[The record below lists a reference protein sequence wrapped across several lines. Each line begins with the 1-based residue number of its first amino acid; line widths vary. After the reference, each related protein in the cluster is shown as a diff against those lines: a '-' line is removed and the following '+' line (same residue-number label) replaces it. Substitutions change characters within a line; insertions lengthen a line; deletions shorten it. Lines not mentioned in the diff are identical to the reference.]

1 MTAIRN
7 LLIRVYTFLLQLY
20 PKAFRNEFSD
30 EMLRDFSDLAADAGK
45 KGPRFL
51 MLFCLR
57 ELVEFPINLLRI
69 HWRDGNLARV
79 FQSQPVKYGLRGAL
93 GFGVLYP
100 LRAILIGS
108 FILDALGSPVDD
120 PPIWYLEALYFD
132 LFHTWRGTEMIRWLP
147 GALHA
152 LVTGLFLGIIFALL
166 FAERRKYPRYILV
179 TAVCWFLHS
188 TLYAVLWQSTNLV
201 LFLGTRHDR
210 YLGILFSV
218 LSGAFLGV
226 VPYIVGS
233 ERRGPFRM
241 LMVGALGYPL
251 ITYLYL
257 QLLFR
262 LSIIETPWMFIA
274 LLVLVIVFLGSVVLM
289 AVKSEVSP
297 RFPWLIVFAVIGYFL
312 LPPGTYLLMSW
323 LGAFTGAPIFL
334 DGVPHPFASSVYGM
348 LLGSLLGVLLG
359 FHMKSGMQQRAA

>member
-1 MTAIRN
+1 MKKHR
-7 LLIRVYTFLLQLY
+7 LLIKLYAFLLYLY
-20 PKAFRNEFSD
+20 PRSYRGEFAE
-30 EMLRDFSDLAADAGK
+30 EMLLDFSDMAADAGK
-45 KGPRFL
+45 KGPRSL
-51 MLFCLR
+51 ILFCLR

-69 HWRDGNLARV
+69 HWRDGHIARV
-79 FQSQPVKYGLRGAL
+79 FQSQPVNYGLRGAL

-120 PPIWYLEALYFD
+120 SPIWYLQALYFD
-132 LFHTWRGTEMIRWLP
+132 LFHTWRGTEMISWLP

-152 LVTGLFLGIIFALL
+152 LVTGLFLGIVFALL
-166 FAERRKYPRYILV
+166 FADRRKYPRYILV
-179 TAVCWFLHS
+179 TAVCWLLHW
-188 TLYAVLWQSTNLV
+188 TLYDVLMQSTNLV

-210 YLGILFSV
+210 YLEILFSV

-226 VPYIVGS
+226 VPYVARS

-241 LMVGALGYPL
+241 LMLGALGYPL

-262 LSIIETPWMFIA
+262 FSIIETPWMFIA

-289 AVKSEVSP
+289 AVTSG
-297 RFPWLIVFAVIGYFL
+297 RTRGFPWLLVFAVIGYFL
-312 LPPGTYLLMSW
+312 LSPGTYLLTSW
-323 LGAFTGAPIFL
+323 LGAFTGVPTFL
-334 DGVPHPFASSVYGM
+334 DGVPHPLASSVYGM

-359 FHMKSGMQQRAA
+359 FHMKSGRLQKIA